1 MLCLPGVLVDGAELL
16 ELPVADGDD
25 VLGEECDGGHVGRPD
40 DVAAL
45 GDLDVAQVPLLLH
58 VEQRHRVR
66 VAQQEHA
73 RACVDRGFEIF

>member
-1 MLCLPGVLVDGAELL
+1 MDGAELL

-58 VEQRHRVR
+58 VEQRHGVG
-66 VAQQEHA
+66 VAEQEHA
-73 RACVDRGFEIF
+73 RAYLEDSRVGQLETWSKK